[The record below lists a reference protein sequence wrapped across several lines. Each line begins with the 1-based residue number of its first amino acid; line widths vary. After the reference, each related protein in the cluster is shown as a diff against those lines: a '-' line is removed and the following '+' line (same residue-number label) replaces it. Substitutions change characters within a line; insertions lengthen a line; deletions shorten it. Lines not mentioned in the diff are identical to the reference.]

1 MNNKQII
8 TIVIEKNNQEVRIG
22 NVIQE
27 WGDDIILNRMVR
39 AGHDVKEICNLK
51 KSERYVHIKA
61 CTSMYYSVSSIIIQ
75 NIQKVYNQMP
85 ISG

>member
-8 TIVIEKNNQEVRIG
+8 KIAIEKNNQEVRIG

-39 AGHDVKEICNLK
+39 AGHDVKEIFN
-51 KSERYVHIKA
+51 
-61 CTSMYYSVSSIIIQ
+61 
-75 NIQKVYNQMP
+75 
-85 ISG
+85 